1 MSTTR
6 TFVIVGGG
14 VAAAEAAKTL
24 HAEGYA
30 DDLLVVTGEPRPP
43 YERPPL
49 TKEYLRGEAGDEK
62 LVKQPASFYEDAGIE
77 LRTGVHAEALDVR
90 GRSLALDTGEAVRF
104 DRLLLA
110 TGSRALLPRLDGVD
124 APWVHVV
131 RTAADADRLR
141 EAAGSSSSVVVAGG
155 GWIGAETAASLRQM
169 GLAVTLVIPG
179 SEVLERH
186 LGAELGRELSDLQ
199 ERHGVRLVRSSRV
212 SGLRETAGMR
222 EVVLDTGEILATD
235 LAVLGLG
242 AVPAHE
248 LAIAAGLATDD
259 GVLVDERL
267 RSSADVVFAAG
278 DVASA
283 WTPRYGDRVRSAH
296 WDNAR
301 RQARTAA
308 RNMLGMAEAY
318 DRVPYFYSDQY
329 DLGMEILGRPDL
341 GADQHLRRTDEGL
354 VAVWTRDGVVVAGA
368 HANVWD
374 SKQVLDR
381 LIAERAV
388 IDPEMFRDPAVPLDA
403 FVAEAAA

>member
-1 MSTTR
+1 MSATR

-24 HAEGYA
+24 RAEGYA
-30 DDLLVVTGEPRPP
+30 DDLVVVTDESRPP

-62 LVKQPASFYEDAGIE
+62 LVKQPASFYEDVGIE

-90 GRSLALDTGEAVRF
+90 GRSLALRGGASVRF

-110 TGSRALLPRLDGVD
+110 TGSRAILPRLDGVD

-141 EAAGSSSSVVVAGG
+141 EAAGHSSSAVVAGG

-169 GLAVTLVIPG
+169 GLAVTLVLPG
-179 SEVLERH
+179 REVLERH
-186 LGAELGRELSDLQ
+186 LGPEISRELSDLH
-199 ERHGVRLVRSSRV
+199 ERNGVRLVRSARV
-212 SGLRETAGMR
+212 SALREAAGKR

-242 AVPAHE
+242 AAPAQE

-259 GVLVDERL
+259 GILVDERL
-267 RSSADVVFAAG
+267 RSSADIVFAAG

-283 WTPRYGDRVRSAH
+283 WTPRYRDRVRSPH

-308 RNMLGMAEAY
+308 RNMLGMAEVY

-329 DLGMEILGRPDL
+329 DLGMEVLGRPDL
-341 GADQHLRRTDEGL
+341 GADQHLRRTDQGL
-354 VAVWTRDGVVVAGA
+354 VAVWTVDGVVVAGA

-374 SKQVLDR
+374 SKPMLDQ

-388 IDPEMFRDPAVPLDA
+388 IDPEMFRDPGVRLDA

>member
-1 MSTTR
+1 
-6 TFVIVGGG
+6 
-14 VAAAEAAKTL
+14 
-24 HAEGYA
+24 
-30 DDLLVVTGEPRPP
+30 
-43 YERPPL
+43 
-49 TKEYLRGEAGDEK
+49 
-62 LVKQPASFYEDAGIE
+62 
-77 LRTGVHAEALDVR
+77 
-90 GRSLALDTGEAVRF
+90 
-104 DRLLLA
+104 
-110 TGSRALLPRLDGVD
+110 
-124 APWVHVV
+124 
-131 RTAADADRLR
+131 
-141 EAAGSSSSVVVAGG
+141 
-155 GWIGAETAASLRQM
+155 
-169 GLAVTLVIPG
+169 
-179 SEVLERH
+179 
-186 LGAELGRELSDLQ
+186 
-199 ERHGVRLVRSSRV
+199 
-212 SGLRETAGMR
+212 
-222 EVVLDTGEILATD
+222 VLDTGEILATD